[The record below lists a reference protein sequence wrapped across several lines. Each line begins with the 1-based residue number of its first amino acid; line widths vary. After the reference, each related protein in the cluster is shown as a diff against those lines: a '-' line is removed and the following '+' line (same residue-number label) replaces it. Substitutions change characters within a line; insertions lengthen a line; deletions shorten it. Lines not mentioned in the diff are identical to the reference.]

1 MWASRCDKGLGI
13 LAELAVRQRHRRQ
26 GGPLLQPIATHSPR
40 PTHQELRLVVAF
52 LPLLH
57 ALCSRLGK
65 RQGALDGAKVHGCRG
80 GRGHQGGEGRAPG
93 CSQRPQ
99 TASRPEPCCRAGHQG
114 QGRGTL
120 GAGSAA
126 VPTTGPHAHSR
137 LPPPPPPPPAPP
149 GASWQRPPLTPAL
162 DQHQQAVEQAEAVG
176 GGAVDGGT
184 HSDAAAHERAD
195 HGHDLVR
202 CVAVQA

>member
-1 MWASRCDKGLGI
+1 VWASRCDKGLGI

-80 GRGHQGGEGRAPG
+80 GRGHQWGEGRAPG
-93 CSQRPQ
+93 CSQKGQGQPKANGDPRPHHGLSPAAGQ
-99 TASRPEPCCRAGHQG
+99 GTRGRAGGRWG
-114 QGRGTL
+114 QGVLPSQPQGPTPTAAFHL
-120 GAGSAA
+120 HLHLHLHHPVPAGSA
-126 VPTTGPHAHSR
+126 PHSLR
-137 LPPPPPPPPAPP
+137 
-149 GASWQRPPLTPAL
+149 PLTSISRRSNRL
-162 DQHQQAVEQAEAVG
+162 KQ
-176 GGAVDGGT
+176 
-184 HSDAAAHERAD
+184 
-195 HGHDLVR
+195 
-202 CVAVQA
+202 